1 MSLAPNREEIEMTS
15 TKRQTAGNNA
25 FLRRVK
31 RVFNAPI
38 FKHVSELV
46 NAGDEAGARGFLA
59 TFHADP
65 SNEGLDA
72 FIAEH
77 FDR

>member
-1 MSLAPNREEIEMTS
+1 MLTTR
-15 TKRQTAGNNA
+15 RQTAGNNP
-25 FLRRVK
+25 FLGRVK
-31 RVFNAPI
+31 RIFNVPI
-38 FKHVSELV
+38 FKRVSELV

>member
-1 MSLAPNREEIEMTS
+1 MPE
-15 TKRQTAGNNA
+15 TKRQTAGNNP
-25 FLRRVK
+25 FLRKVK
-31 RVFNAPI
+31 RIFNAPV
-38 FKHVSELV
+38 FKRVSELV
-46 NAGDEAGARGFLA
+46 NAGDEAAARGFLA

-77 FDR
+77 LDR